1 MLAFLSTIFLLTI
14 AAVGSIALA
23 HYAPT
28 TEEES

>member
-23 HYAPT
+23 YYSGPG
-28 TEEES
+28 EQS